1 MNHINDKIADF
12 VFQELSLQEMKAA
25 TTHLAECSGCREQ
38 VEQFQSIHARL
49 KTSPDLEPPRRV
61 LFEFEKPR
69 VSSWMWRWLAPMAA
83 SAAVSLAVVNL
94 ASPRQT
100 PPQVIEHVVP
110 QQTAAPA
117 PSAQPINYQEI
128 VNQLQAADR
137 AWLEDEL
144 KKRDA
149 VHAKEIQRVR
159 GEVDNLAFY
168 QRIVDRDTQENK
180 RDVQLLAA
188 RTDGR

>member
-1 MNHINDKIADF
+1 MNHINDKIAEF
-12 VFQELSLQEMKAA
+12 VFEELPIQEMKAA
-25 TTHLAECSGCREQ
+25 NAHLAECSGCREQ

-49 KTSPDLEPPRRV
+49 KTSPDLEPPRRI

-94 ASPRQT
+94 ATPRQT
-100 PPQVIEHVVP
+100 PPQVIREVV
-110 QQTAAPA
+110 QQQAPA
-117 PSAQPINYQEI
+117 PTAQPINYQQI
-128 VNQLQAADR
+128 IDQLQAADR
-137 AWLEDEL
+137 AWLENEL

-149 VHAKEIQRVR
+149 SHTQAIQRVR
-159 GEVDNLAFY
+159 GEVDNLALY
-168 QRIVDRDTQENK
+168 QKMMDRETQENA

-188 RTDGR
+188 KTDGRE